1 MLTRVAIFTAL
12 ALQFPL
18 SAFGAPLQFSFDAPP
33 GWTLRE
39 DSAKER
45 YYWLAP
51 VGDLPHRCSL
61 RLGAEGVQTL
71 EDSQSEKSVRFRE
84 AFSGP
89 SPPVIRRSKLR
100 SRSGERILKADVRST
115 PVTHPQLPPAFFRY
129 VVYSFRGRDGRVYTL
144 ECYPPPRDGA
154 FFDHALDDLA
164 RSIRL

>member
-1 MLTRVAIFTAL
+1 MLKTCFAIIALVWQLSPTAF
-12 ALQFPL
+12 A
-18 SAFGAPLQFSFDAPP
+18 APLQFSFAAPS
-33 GWTLRE
+33 GWQLSE
-39 DSAKER
+39 DSVREG

-51 VGDLPHRCSL
+51 VGGVRRRCSV
-61 RLGAEGVQTL
+61 RIGAESVQTL

-100 SRSGERILKADVRST
+100 SRSGQLILKADVRST

-129 VVYSFRGRDGRVYTL
+129 VVYSFRGRDGRVYTF

-154 FFDHALDDLA
+154 FFDRALDDLA
-164 RSIRL
+164 RSIRQ